1 MNIKIFT
8 GFRRIAG
15 SRILGLVEDLRRLV
29 GARIRTLR
37 QARGLTQEK
46 LGELA
51 RLSYKFIGEIERGAG
66 NPTLDSLAR
75 LATALD
81 VSVADLVSQD
91 ETLLVRRL
99 SPSDYQMV
107 REARDSLESLLGRLE
122 GPTPRRKRPRR

>member
-1 MNIKIFT
+1 M
-8 GFRRIAG
+8 
-15 SRILGLVEDLRRLV
+15 
-29 GARIRTLR
+29 R